1 MINSKEQHRES
12 LNDSGSKKTILEL
25 CMSPDLGGLELYM
38 MRAAKALKDEFHVIS
53 IINANS
59 KLEQY
64 YDENHE
70 YIKIK
75 KNNNLFMFGAA
86 KELAKIIDSMHV
98 EIIHMHWTKD
108 IPFVVLAKMLSKSKP
123 KIVQTRNMTMT
134 RFKNDFYHRWMYKNI
149 DLMLPVTYQVKEQ
162 LERFIPHDIR
172 PKIEVLYMGSD
183 KPEMLNNDE
192 AEALKKSLNFRD
204 ESFNLGMV
212 GRINEAKGQWLL
224 IKAVDFLVKKGLN
237 VNAYF
242 VGHAMKESY
251 LDALKKEIKDRNLE
265 NNIHFLGFMKN
276 PHHFYQICDAVVL
289 ASKRET
295 FGLVLIEAMQ
305 VGTAVVGS
313 NSGGVVEIIEDEK
326 TGLLFEAQ
334 NFESLACGVEKLIN
348 NSELLESISKAG
360 QKKCQEMFS
369 NELQFVK
376 LAEIFKSA
384 F

>member
-1 MINSKEQHRES
+1 MA
-12 LNDSGSKKTILEL
+12 KKIIIEL

-38 MRAAKALKDEFHVIS
+38 MRAAKALKDEFNVIS
-53 IINANS
+53 VINENS

-64 YDENHE
+64 YDENHK

-162 LERFIPHDIR
+162 LERFIPQDVR

-183 KPEMLNNDE
+183 EPEMLNDDE
-192 AEALKKSLNFRD
+192 ADALKKSLNFRD

-212 GRINEAKGQWLL
+212 GRINEAKGQHLL
-224 IKAVDFLVKKGLN
+224 IKAVNLLVKKGLS

-251 LDALKKEIKDRNLE
+251 LDALKKEIKDKNLE

-305 VGTAVVGS
+305 VATAVIGS

-326 TGLLFEAQ
+326 TGLLFEAE
-334 NFESLACGVEKLIN
+334 NFESLADEIEKLMN
-348 NSELLESISKAG
+348 KSELLESISKAG
-360 QKKCQEMFS
+360 QKKGQEMFS
-369 NELQFVK
+369 NELQFAK